1 MFFCCLKSSLG
12 GRIPTA
18 LYPLRSN
25 NSAERSKFERDQRA
39 EARRVEIEGL
49 RYYREEAKREARAIE
64 LRQIRDYE
72 VRSVTAASAKRDRAE
87 AERGVRSALL
97 RSHADGK
104 RREAIT
110 KGGPRHLLLK
120 GSRDFDLPIGLESP
134 AATNGAGNAA
144 YAAEYTLQEEDDAV
158 DEAALREFA
167 FILAKEDLIEHLEA
181 LVEMGCTH
189 IEDLAAIDEKEL
201 VRMAPKVVHKRKLAS
216 LRKKYAA

>member
-1 MFFCCLKSSLG
+1 M
-12 GRIPTA
+12 
-18 LYPLRSN
+18 
-25 NSAERSKFERDQRA
+25 
-39 EARRVEIEGL
+39 EIEGL

-104 RREAIT
+104 RREAVSA
-110 KGGPRHLLLK
+110 KGDGQKAPRHLLLK
-120 GSRDFDLPIGLESP
+120 GSRDFDLPIGLGSSP
-134 AATNGAGNAA
+134 NGTGGAHA
-144 YAAEYTLQEEDDAV
+144 AAEYAEEDDAV

>member
-1 MFFCCLKSSLG
+1 M
-12 GRIPTA
+12 
-18 LYPLRSN
+18 
-25 NSAERSKFERDQRA
+25 
-39 EARRVEIEGL
+39 EIEGL

-104 RREAIT
+104 RREAVSA
-110 KGGPRHLLLK
+110 KGDGQKAPRHLLLK
-120 GSRDFDLPIGLESP
+120 GSRDFDLPIGLGSSP
-134 AATNGAGNAA
+134 AATNGTGNAA
-144 YAAEYTLQEEDDAV
+144 YAAAEYTEEDDAV